1 MYAFYFSNN
10 YFSMMMTLET
20 SKRVSLKDIYA

>member
-1 MYAFYFSNN
+1 MYAFYVLNN

-20 SKRVSLKDIYA
+20 SKRAALKDIYA